1 MCPAQLCAL
10 PGAVS
15 RGSAAAG
22 GAAANIPAI
31 IAPAANH
38 TLVCVIFRYPCPGS
52 APSILP
58 LAGSKANTGMSLR
71 RSLRAAPSHF
81 CEPSS
86 IIEFLFDTLGKCPPR
101 INFSTVRYVARLG
114 VTPPSGATLAE
125 SIAELRHWP
134 MAETASRWVLGIPGR
149 DRTAGRS
156 LVLGEECGDREVAKK
171 PAEARQRPA
180 ALAGRVQRQRSGGQ
194 WRLGLSGGGYS
205 SVIIPGCRK
214 QRPASRRSRAS
225 VTTGTPC

>member
-86 IIEFLFDTLGKCPPR
+86 IIEFLFDTLEMSTTDQLLYSALRGMAWRYATERRNPR
-101 INFSTVRYVARLG
+101 RIHRGASPLADGRNRITVGSWHSWPR
-114 VTPPSGATLAE
+114 PHSG
-125 SIAELRHWP
+125 
-134 MAETASRWVLGIPGR
+134 
-149 DRTAGRS
+149 S
-156 LVLGEECGDREVAKK
+156 LIG
-171 PAEARQRPA
+171 P
-180 ALAGRVQRQRSGGQ
+180 
-194 WRLGLSGGGYS
+194 GGG
-205 SVIIPGCRK
+205 VR
-214 QRPASRRSRAS
+214 
-225 VTTGTPC
+225 